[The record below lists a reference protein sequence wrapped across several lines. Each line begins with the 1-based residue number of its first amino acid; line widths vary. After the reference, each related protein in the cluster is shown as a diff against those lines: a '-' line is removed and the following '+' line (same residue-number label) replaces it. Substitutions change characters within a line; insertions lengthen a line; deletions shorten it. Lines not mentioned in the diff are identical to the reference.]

1 MAGQEL
7 DAFLPL
13 GNLLV
18 AQRPRFWAAV
28 ALEPLFGWPKMKQAA
43 LEESGLLRERDALAR
58 SQLQIGSLEGRA
70 NSVSVKP

>member
-1 MAGQEL
+1 
-7 DAFLPL
+7 
-13 GNLLV
+13 
-18 AQRPRFWAAV
+18 
-28 ALEPLFGWPKMKQAA
+28 MKQAA